1 MKDGH
6 GNRRDFI
13 KGVAAAALFSK
24 TVLGANDRI
33 NYAFIGLGGR
43 TDLLGAAFFKQP
55 DGNLAAVCDCNKAKI
70 DAYQSKLSDK
80 KVESFIDY
88 RRLLE
93 RKDIDAIVIVTPD
106 HNHAPIMIAALE
118 AGKDIYVEKPCSN
131 TVEAAAAMLKAYR
144 SHKQVVQLGTQQRSW
159 DHFQEAAKLVREG
172 VIGTVNHVLVGMNSG
187 APGGMQMPAGQ
198 PAPSTPPPVP
208 EGLDWNLFLGPA
220 KKVPYDPAR
229 LSWRSWYDYGGG
241 SITDFGVHWIDIV
254 HLAMG
259 TDTSGPSYST
269 AISAYPGEERPDLEK
284 VPGSWVI
291 EYKYPKFL
299 MTQTIYAAPTPEPII
314 EGPTFIGSKGYIR
327 VNRFGYIVRKYPVNP
342 YAAMFAARAPAGS
355 GQTSLPSL
363 EEKSYVLS
371 LEDNIAHERGSEV
384 IHVRSFFDCIKS
396 RQKPVAEF
404 EVGFHS
410 TLPPLLGRQ
419 AVKDGKP
426 LIWDEN
432 SLTAK
437 PA

>member
-1 MKDGH
+1 MVNGH
-6 GNRRDFI
+6 GNRRDFL

-24 TVLGANDRI
+24 TTLGANDRI

-55 DGNLAAVCDCNKAKI
+55 DGNLAAICDCNKAKI
-70 DAYQSKLSDK
+70 DAYQRKLPDK
-80 KVESFIDY
+80 KAESFVDY

-93 RKDIDAIVIVTPD
+93 KKDIDAVVIVTPD
-106 HNHAPIMIAALE
+106 HLHAPIMIAALE
-118 AGKDIYVEKPCSN
+118 AGKDVYVEKPCSN

-172 VIGTVNHVLVGMNSG
+172 VIGTVNHVNVGMNSG

-208 EGLDWNLFLGPA
+208 EGLDWDLFLGPA

-229 LSWRSWYDYGGG
+229 LGWRSWYDYGGG

-259 TDTSGPSYST
+259 TDKSGPSYCT
-269 AISAYPGEERPDLEK
+269 AVSSYPGEEHPDLEK
-284 VPGSWVI
+284 VPGSWLI

-299 MTQTIYAAPTPEPII
+299 MSQTVYAPPTSEPII
-314 EGPTFIGSKGYIR
+314 EGPTFLGSKGYIR
-327 VNRFGYIVRKYPVNP
+327 VNRFGYILRKYAPNP
-342 YAAMFAARAPAGS
+342 YAVMFAARAGGAAEQKP
-355 GQTSLPSL
+355 PF

-384 IHVRSFFDCIKS
+384 VHVRNFFDCIKS
-396 RQKPVAEF
+396 RQKPIAEF
-404 EVGFHS
+404 EIGFHS

-426 LIWDEN
+426 LVWDEN